1 MSQSVV
7 QSFTTEDSSKKKGT
21 ASSGKKK
28 IGCHL
33 NEIMQ
38 PSLHYYCCIKKTY
51 LVFQAYHAL
60 VGLKR
65 FHWSWRRTG

>member
-1 MSQSVV
+1 MSQSAV
-7 QSFTTEDSSKKKGT
+7 QSFTTEDSSKKKGQHPQLKRKLNATLTKSCNLRYTTT
-21 ASSGKKK
+21 AA
-28 IGCHL
+28 
-33 NEIMQ
+33 
-38 PSLHYYCCIKKTY
+38 KKTY